1 MKSLIWTWYVR
12 APLFG
17 VLFVG
22 GYLLSYLLPVLSVKS
37 NLPVLL
43 QVGAEAG
50 RGEFENVGHSEF
62 AFALACAIVSTAFA
76 IAFAMAFTHVL
87 VVRWSLRSAR
97 KDLGPK
103 ADPASFLAN
112 FDRVSHRLEGHPL
125 IGHAWEEFSKSC
137 LRETA
142 VVRTV
147 RPNTFFTTAT
157 ARERLPGLKLMPTI
171 PGYFVGLGLL
181 LTFVGLVIALSRAA
195 GGVAGSPENMTQSL
209 RDLLDAATFKFSTS
223 IAGLFSSL
231 VLALVFKVY
240 AIIAEGGFET
250 FCREI
255 ERRTTFLTSQNAL
268 IQLVQA
274 EKEQL
279 QQLKEINDVQF
290 FTRLGQTLGPVLSAA
305 VEKAVAP
312 LTTQLEATVG
322 KLEDTSRTGTEGL
335 LKSFTDSLHGTAGT
349 ELKEISVVLGQTK
362 DALNNVRSHLSGS
375 GEEFAD
381 RMREATATFGRLVSE
396 AGSQFS
402 ANNSASRETV
412 ESLLQAL
419 NTSAENAKERMNR
432 DVVEAGQASSSM
444 LKEGLAEVLSQVGAN
459 MAAFQGMVSGMQDRL
474 GKEAEA
480 TAMRSQNAAES
491 AAAAA
496 TRAAMETAEAIRTGF
511 ADTVSQ
517 LRSDVERMSAALR
530 ASEEAFSAQ
539 ARASLS
545 TVEQTNVASAAFGKV
560 ANDVT
565 AASRPLLQASER
577 IAGSTETLAEAARG
591 ATESLRVG
599 QEAARTLADRLE
611 EGNRQIETA
620 WRSYEER
627 FGGVDEALGVAVR
640 TLATETTHQQEIMRT
655 FVLQIDEGCATAVN
669 RLVAATNAIQENT
682 AEIGEVFE
690 DFLGRMPRREM
701 AGA

>member
-1 MKSLIWTWYVR
+1 MKSLLWAWYVR

-17 VLFVG
+17 ALFVL

-50 RGEFENVGHSEF
+50 RGQFENVGHSEF

-87 VVRWSLRSAR
+87 AVRLSLRRAR

-103 ADPASFLAN
+103 ADPVAFLN
-112 FDRVSHRLEGHPL
+112 DFDRVSHRLQRHPL
-125 IGHAWEEFSKSC
+125 IGHAWEEFAKSC

-142 VVRTV
+142 IVRTS
-147 RPNTFFTTAT
+147 RPNAFFMPAT

-240 AIIAEGGFET
+240 AIIVEGGFES

-255 ERRTTFLTSQNAL
+255 ERRTTFLTSQTAL
-268 IQLVQA
+268 VQLVQA

-290 FTRLGQTLGPVLSAA
+290 FTKLGQTLGPVLSAA

-312 LTTQLEATVG
+312 LTTQLEATVD
-322 KLEDTSRTGTEGL
+322 KLESTSRTGTEGL

-349 ELKEISVVLGQTK
+349 ELKEISVVLNQTK
-362 DALNNVRSHLSGS
+362 DALNSVRGHLSGS

-396 AGSQFS
+396 AGSQFN

-412 ESLLQAL
+412 EALLQTL
-419 NTSAENAKERMNR
+419 NSSADAAKERMNR

-444 LKEGLAEVLSQVGAN
+444 LKEGLTEVLSQVGAN
-459 MAAFQGMVSGMQDRL
+459 MAAFQEMVSGMQDRL

-480 TAMRSQNAAES
+480 TAVRSQSAAQS

-496 TRAAMETAEAIRTGF
+496 AKAAVETAEAIRSGF

-517 LRSDVERMSAALR
+517 LRGDVERMSTALR

-539 ARASLS
+539 ARASQN
-545 TVEQTNVASAAFGKV
+545 TVEQTNVASVAFGKV

-565 AASRPLLQASER
+565 SASRPLLQASER
-577 IAGSTETLAEAARG
+577 IAGSTETLAEAAKG
-591 ATESLRVG
+591 AAESLRVG
-599 QEAARTLADRLE
+599 QEAARVLATRLE
-611 EGNRQIETA
+611 EGNRQIENA
-620 WRSYEER
+620 WRQYEER
-627 FGGVDEALGVAVR
+627 FGAVDESLGNAVR
-640 TLATETTHQQEIMRT
+640 GLATETAHQQQILAD
-655 FVLQIDEGCATAVN
+655 FVLKIDEGCATAVQ
-669 RLVAATNAIQENT
+669 RLQVVTNSIQENT
-682 AEIGEVFE
+682 AEIGEVFD